1 VTVQYSLF
9 GGAPPHVAGSKT
21 SKAAAQQIASPSG
34 VLRQTVLDYLRKQG
48 PLTDEQMQV
57 GLAMNPSTQRP
68 RRVELVK
75 LGFVEDTGTTRKTT
89 SGRKAAIWRAK

>member
-1 VTVQYSLF
+1 MTQYTLF
-9 GGAPPHVAGSKT
+9 GGEPPHVAGSTT
-21 SKAAAQQIASPSG
+21 SKKAAQQIASPSG

-48 PLTDEQMQV
+48 PLTDEQMQN

-75 LGFVEDTGTTRKTT
+75 LGLVEDTNTTRKTA
-89 SGRKAAIWRAK
+89 SGRKAVVWRAK